1 MGSTMGWN
9 RQIGRVA
16 AVIILL
22 VTISLQSHSQDTV
35 YVKRVVEI
43 LASDSMAG
51 RGYQRNGD
59 RRAAEFI
66 AGEFRKAGLEPIG
79 SSYMQPVTFP
89 VNSITGEV
97 VCRIG
102 DRSLKAGTE
111 VLVSARSKGVSR
123 EYRLVWLSHK
133 TAKNP
138 ARLHRFFRRN
148 LQNTL
153 VVADPAIAADK
164 ELKDLYQALFRGQI
178 PGVAGMVRIMDKPYW
193 HISDSD
199 IETDYLVVTVKSG
212 IVNHRSRT
220 LFVSFAN
227 HFEPTYHSQ
236 NVAAMVRGTVYPD
249 SFIVFTAHY
258 DHLGMMGDAVFPG
271 ANDNASGTAMVL
283 DLARHYSKNSQPY
296 SMAFIAFTGE
306 EAGLLGSTR
315 YTESPLFPLQH
326 IAVLFN
332 FDMVASGSDGI
343 TVVNGSVHPD
353 DFALL
358 DSLNAAHSLVKQVAV
373 RGESANSDHHPFH
386 ARGVKAFFIYTMGSE
401 QTEYHTV
408 TDRSPVPFTAY
419 IPFFTLITRYA
430 ELYR

>member
-1 MGSTMGWN
+1 MGWI
-9 RQIGRVA
+9 RQNSKGFLTTIFLIIIG
-16 AVIILL
+16 
-22 VTISLQSHSQDTV
+22 LQGYSQDTA

-43 LASDSMAG
+43 LASDSMSG
-51 RGYQRNGD
+51 RGYQHNGD
-59 RRAAEFI
+59 RKAAEFI
-66 AGEFRKAGLEPIG
+66 ASEFRKAGLEPIG
-79 SSYMQPVTFP
+79 TSYFQPVTFP
-89 VNSITGEV
+89 LNNITGEV

-102 DRSLKAGTE
+102 NRTLKAGTE
-111 VLVSARSKGVSR
+111 VMVSARSKGITK

-148 LQNTL
+148 LRDAL

-164 ELKDLYQALFRGQI
+164 ELKEIHQALFRGQI

-193 HISDSD
+193 HISDSGT
-199 IETDYLVVTVKSG
+199 ETDYIVVTVKSG
-212 IVNHRSRT
+212 VVNHRSRK
-220 LFVSFAN
+220 LFVSFN
-227 HFEPTYHSQ
+227 HRFEREYRSQ
-236 NVAAMVRGTVYPD
+236 NVAAMVPGTVYPD
-249 SFIVFTAHY
+249 SFLVFTAHY
-258 DHLGMMGDAVFPG
+258 DHLGMMGDVVFPG

-283 DLARHYSKNSQPY
+283 DLARHYSQNPHPY
-296 SMAFIAFTGE
+296 SVAFVAFTGE
-306 EAGLLGSTR
+306 EAGLLGSTQ
-315 YTESPLFPLQH
+315 YTERPLFPLEN

-343 TVVNGSVHPD
+343 TVVNGSVHPN
-353 DFALL
+353 DFGLL
-358 DSLNAAHSLVKQVAV
+358 DSINAAHSLLKQVAV

-408 TDRSPVPFTAY
+408 NDRSPVPFTAY
-419 IPFFTLITRYA
+419 IPFFTLITRYT